1 MNFFFNGKKT
11 HDIELQL
18 HLFQARKIIFV
29 IFDVKI
35 LFCFWRKRIFLN
47 GGEKKTR
54 EIEFAYLFQVRKI
67 IYEI

>member
-1 MNFFFNGKKT
+1 MIFFFNGKKT
-11 HDIELQL
+11 NDIKL

-35 LFCFWRKRIFLN
+35 LLGFWRKPIFLN
-47 GGEKKTR
+47 GWEKKTR

>member
-1 MNFFFNGKKT
+1 MIIYEIFDAVFMLDRLSDLTKKFLLFGNGNEFFFN
-11 HDIELQL
+11 
-18 HLFQARKIIFV
+18 
-29 IFDVKI
+29 
-35 LFCFWRKRIFLN
+35 WRKRIFLN